1 VLYLCA
7 YGTDL
12 YINVIFGLA
21 FSMFLDS
28 LFSVQYSRVLLKS
41 TRLYCCIVPNLTFIT
56 VSRPGGSPEHREET
70 QGRFVGASK

>member
-1 VLYLCA
+1 V
-7 YGTDL
+7 
-12 YINVIFGLA
+12 YINVIFGFA

-28 LFSVQYSRVLLKS
+28 PFTVQPCAFKAHA
-41 TRLYCCIVPNLTFIT
+41 CIAVEPNLTFIT